1 MLIPAEFTSAGRPVG
16 RLLRLCIGVDTLR
29 RASSGATRKWLEGG
43 GPTVRERVR
52 RLTSAL
58 VSRISRNRQLG
69 PSGVSAPEPPND
81 SPLLSVVVVGVGSA
95 AAQHLAECMDS
106 LKRQKL
112 RRLEIILVADAL
124 GASSP
129 EVGVFAARDP
139 RVVVLT
145 APSVTVGAAR
155 NAGAAGATAPYLAFL
170 DAADT
175 VPADGYQLLVD
186 VLTLTGSDF
195 AAGAVRRDRNG
206 RRSTPAWSSSAHREP
221 RLATTVEA
229 TPVALQDLFLG
240 NRVFRRDFW
249 RDAVGPVPLVVFDDR
264 VPRPFWNER
273 MAPYGEGVAYDDHVP
288 ALAASLRA
296 STFDLIT
303 PVTCIWRVSER
314 AGHVGTSPEELGE
327 LTARATVLH
336 EARQLVEAQGTARAA
351 SAWTAR
357 VLGVELPVL
366 VRHALAAGDTYRSI
380 VSGEATD
387 LLARADASA
396 LASTPVDRKL
406 LVALAAAG
414 RWDDADRLLE
424 TVRLDGPIPPTSV
437 VDGRVYADLPFG
449 SGFASELYELSQDQ
463 TRVAVVIDGVS
474 WDRAGTLTIDGFAL
488 VRGVDQEDACP
499 DVEIVLVPVGDS
511 EDIIRLDVAP
521 RAAPDAT
528 LWADHPWQSYD
539 RAGFRVHVPATA
551 IHPTEPAGPRSAAR
565 RWQLRVR
572 VRVRDVEREG
582 VARTLTRF
590 GTADRMPSSPVTD
603 PFDPWRIFPSFD
615 DDEGFT
621 LQVRSDVARAVT
633 LASTPDGALSGVIRL
648 LSPLTKAPAG
658 VALADARG
666 SDWAPVIEGADGTF
680 AFSFATPPTG
690 PGTRSL
696 RLITERGRANRVGW
710 PQDDTTPPLVRAG
723 DRDPGWQR
731 SPRGNVQVLAPRPRC
746 QLQGIELTGEHL
758 RLTVTTEQLTAAD
771 LQTAA
776 LVTSVTTIAASSVE
790 GQDGRWLIEFAL
802 SAPAWP
808 RGSVRPLPSGRY
820 DLTVQRGGRALAVT
834 AGIELLNRLPIE
846 QLGAWHG
853 LTVHRAPR
861 STRIHLS
868 VRAPL
873 AEGERARVD
882 QHRLQR
888 RYAGTEHELVEQAF
902 FQCYRGES
910 VTDSQ
915 LALHTELRRRDAAVE
930 VVWGI
935 ADWSVELPDGA
946 RGVIV
951 GSREWYEALGSSRY
965 LCSNI
970 EFDRFLRRRPHQRY
984 LQTFHGYPFKSMG
997 IPFWRSKGFSERA
1010 ISEECDRRNRAWTS
1024 IVVPAPFC
1032 VDLYR
1037 ECYRYEGEI
1046 LVTGYPRDDA
1056 LVRPDPGVRDQV
1068 LTRLGVPAGRRVVLY
1083 APTWRESDAI
1093 TARKAKLFDELEVD
1107 RLADALGAD
1116 HTILLRGH
1124 TRTRHTSG
1132 AGPAGRA
1139 EILDVTRYPEI
1150 NDLILAADVAVLD
1163 YSSLRFDWLLTGK
1176 PVLFFVPDLES
1187 YLAQRTALFDFG
1199 PTAPGP
1205 LLGTTAEVIDALRDL
1220 ERVSAAFVAQR
1231 TEANARFNA
1240 LNDGFAAARV
1250 ADAFFA
1256 DTVSTSD

>member
-1 MLIPAEFTSAGRPVG
+1 MR
-16 RLLRLCIGVDTLR
+16 D
-29 RASSGATRKWLEGG
+29 
-43 GPTVRERVR
+43 RVR
-52 RLTSAL
+52 RLASAL
-58 VSRISRNRQLG
+58 FSRIRGHRQLALSEIPAQASPVEG
-69 PSGVSAPEPPND
+69 
-81 SPLLSVVVVGVGSA
+81 PLLSVVVVGAGSA
-95 AAQHLAECMDS
+95 AAEHLAECLDS
-106 LKRQKL
+106 LQRQKL
-112 RRLEIILVADAL
+112 RRLEIILVDDSA
-124 GASSP
+124 GAGSHDLAA
-129 EVGVFAARDP
+129 VAARDP
-139 RVVVLT
+139 RVVVL
-145 APSVTVGAAR
+145 ASPLAHVSGAR
-155 NAGAAGATAPYLAFL
+155 NAGAARATAPYVAFL

-175 VPADGYQLLVD
+175 VPPDGYQQLVE
-186 VLTLTGSDF
+186 VLERTGSDF
-195 AAGAVRRDRNG
+195 AVGAVRRDRNG
-206 RRSTPAWSSSAHREP
+206 RRSTPAWSSSAHREQ
-221 RLATTVEA
+221 RLATTLEA

-249 RDAVGPVPLVVFDDR
+249 REAVGPLPAVAFDDR
-264 VPRPFWNER
+264 VPKPFWNER
-273 MAPYGEGVAYDDHVP
+273 MAPYGEGVAYDDHLP
-288 ALAASLRA
+288 ALTTSLRA
-296 STFDLIT
+296 RTFDLIT
-303 PVTCIWRVSER
+303 AVTCIWRVRER
-314 AGHVGTSPEELGE
+314 PGPVGSASDDIDELR
-327 LTARATVLH
+327 ARLTVLD
-336 EARQLVEAQGTARAA
+336 EARQLVEAHGTASAV

-357 VLGVELPVL
+357 VLAVELPVF
-366 VRHALAAGDTYRSI
+366 VRHALAADEGYRSI
-380 VSGEATD
+380 LRQEAAEH
-387 LLARADASA
+387 LVRADPHS

-406 LVALAAAG
+406 LVALAGAG
-414 RWDDADRLLE
+414 RWDEADRLLE

-437 VDGRVYADLPFG
+437 VDGRVYADLTFG
-449 SGFASELYELSQDQ
+449 AGFPPELYELSHEQ
-463 TRVAVVIDGVS
+463 TRLAVVIDGVR
-474 WDRAGTLTIDGFAL
+474 WDRAGTVTIDGFAL
-488 VRGVDQEDACP
+488 IRGVDHEDAWP
-499 DVEIVLVPVGDS
+499 DVEMVLVPVGDS
-511 EDIIRLDVAP
+511 EDIIRLEGAP
-521 RAAPDAT
+521 RAAPEAT
-528 LWADHPWQSYD
+528 LWADDPWQSYD
-539 RAGFRVHVPATA
+539 RAGFRVHVPAAA
-551 IHPTEPAGPRSAAR
+551 IHPTQPAGPRSAAH

-572 VRVRDVEREG
+572 VRVRGVGREG

-603 PFDPWRIFPSFD
+603 PFDPWRVFPSFD

-648 LSPLTKAPAG
+648 VSPLTRTPAG

-666 SDWAPVIEGADGTF
+666 SDGAPVIDGADGTF
-680 AFSFATPPTG
+680 AFSFPAPPTG

-696 RLITERGRANRVGW
+696 RLITERGRAHRVGW
-710 PQDDTTPPLVRAG
+710 PEDDTTPPLVRAG

-746 QLQGIELTGEHL
+746 QLQGVELTGEHL

-771 LQTAA
+771 LQTATLA
-776 LVTSVTTIAASSVE
+776 TSVTTIAASSVSGE
-790 GQDGRWLIEFAL
+790 DGHWLIEFVL
-802 SAPAWP
+802 TAPAWP

-834 AGIELLNRLPIE
+834 AGIELLDRLPIE
-846 QLGAWHG
+846 QLGARHG
-853 LTVHRAPR
+853 LTVHRASR
-861 STRIHLS
+861 STRIHLT

-888 RYAGTEHELVEQAF
+888 RYAGTEHELVEQVF

-915 LALHTELRRRDAAVE
+915 LALHSELRRRDAAVE

-951 GSREWYEALGSSRY
+951 GSRDWYEALGSSRY

-970 EFDRFLRRRPHQRY
+970 EFDRFLRRRPDQRY

-1010 ISEECDRRNRAWTS
+1010 ITEECDRRNRAWTS
-1024 IVVPAPFC
+1024 ILVPAPFC

-1037 ECYRYEGEI
+1037 DCYRYEGEI

-1056 LVRPDPGVRDQV
+1056 LVRPDPGVRDRV
-1068 LTRLGVPAGRRVVLY
+1068 LARLGVPAGRRVVLY

-1205 LLGTTAEVIDALRDL
+1205 LLRTTDGVIDALRDL

-1231 TEANARFNA
+1231 TEADARFNA